1 MKKMY
6 MVWIA
11 IATLIRPQTAPSVAV
26 SKDEIDNQVYALFR
40 THITPVMITTHLV
53 NSIDRQADT
62 HNPNRGGSLNRYLAV
77 NADGRFR
84 LYKKSDQHT
93 DAVDKTGPFH
103 PSVTSIDRK
112 YEELVSWYLSSYYD
126 CDV

>member
-1 MKKMY
+1 MTKMD

-11 IATLIRPQTAPSVAV
+11 VATLIHPRTASSVAV
-26 SKDEIDNQVYALFR
+26 AKNEIDSQVYTLFR
-40 THITPVMITTHLV
+40 TRITPVMITTHLV

-62 HNPNRGGSLNRYLAV
+62 RNPRRGGSRNRYLAV

-93 DAVDKTGPFH
+93 DAVDKTGPYH
-103 PSVTSIDRK
+103 PSVTRIDR
-112 YEELVSWYLSSYYD
+112 EFEDLVSWYLGSYFD
-126 CDV
+126 SDV

>member
-1 MKKMY
+1 MTKMD

-11 IATLIRPQTAPSVAV
+11 VATLIRPETASSVAV
-26 SKDEIDNQVYALFR
+26 SKDDIDKQVYALLQI
-40 THITPVMITTHLV
+40 HITPVMITTHLV

-62 HNPNRGGSLNRYLAV
+62 HNPRRGGSRNRYLAT

-84 LYKKSDQHT
+84 LFKKSDQHT

-103 PSVTSIDRK
+103 PSVTNIDREF
-112 YEELVSWYLSSYYD
+112 EELVSWYRTSYYD
-126 CDV
+126 SDA

>member
-1 MKKMY
+1 MTKMDI
-6 MVWIA
+6 VWVA
-11 IATLIRPQTAPSVAV
+11 VATLIHPETAASVAV
-26 SKDEIDNQVYALFR
+26 SRDEIDKRVCALFQ
-40 THITPVMITTHLV
+40 THITPVMITKHLL

-62 HNPNRGGSLNRYLAV
+62 RDPRRGGSRNRYLAM

-103 PSVTSIDRK
+103 PSVPNI
-112 YEELVSWYLSSYYD
+112 YPEFEELVSWYRTSYFASD
-126 CDV
+126 T

>member
-1 MKKMY
+1 MTKMD

-11 IATLIRPQTAPSVAV
+11 VANLIRPNTDSSVAV
-26 SKDEIDNQVYALFR
+26 SKNDIDQRVYSLFQ

-62 HNPNRGGSLNRYLAV
+62 RNPKRGGSRNRYLV
-77 NADGRFR
+77 MNADGHFR

-103 PSVTSIDRK
+103 PSVANIDREF
-112 YEELVSWYLSSYYD
+112 EELVSWYLTSYYESD
-126 CDV
+126 T

>member
-1 MKKMY
+1 MTKMD

-11 IATLIRPQTAPSVAV
+11 VATLIRPETASSVAV
-26 SKDEIDNQVYALFR
+26 SKDDIDKQVYALFQI
-40 THITPVMITTHLV
+40 HITPVMITTHLV

-62 HNPNRGGSLNRYLAV
+62 HNPRRGGSRNRYLAT

-84 LYKKSDQHT
+84 LFKKSDQHT

-103 PSVTSIDRK
+103 PSVTNIDREF
-112 YEELVSWYLSSYYD
+112 EELVSWYRTSYYD
-126 CDV
+126 SDA

>member
-1 MKKMY
+1 MTKMD

-11 IATLIRPQTAPSVAV
+11 VATLIRPETASSVAV
-26 SKDEIDNQVYALFR
+26 SKDEIDKQVYALFQ
-40 THITPVMITTHLV
+40 THITPVMIATHLV

-62 HNPNRGGSLNRYLAV
+62 QNPRRGGSRNRYLAT
-77 NADGRFR
+77 NPDGRFR

-103 PSVTSIDRK
+103 PSVTNIDRK
-112 YEELVSWYLSSYYD
+112 FEELVSWYRTSY
-126 CDV
+126 CDSDA